1 MKRNAFSWVVLLFA
15 LVASSPAFA
24 MLIPY
29 TATLNG
35 ASEFPPNASP
45 GTGTALVDMDTTFHT
60 MRVQVTFSGLLGNT
74 TSAHIHA
81 PTAAP
86 FAGTVGIATPPTF
99 LGFPFGVTA
108 GTYDQTFDL
117 TLASSYSSS
126 FITNFGGGTTPG
138 AEAALLQAMA
148 DGKAYF
154 DIHTS
159 QFTGG
164 EIRGFLAP
172 VPIPST
178 LLLLGSGLVGLVG
191 VGKWRM
197 KK

>member
-86 FAGTVGIATPPTF
+86 FTGTVGIATPPTL
-99 LGFPFGVTA
+99 LGFPLGVTA

-172 VPIPST
+172 VPILST

-191 VGKWRM
+191 VGRWRM